1 MATKRT
7 IALISRN
14 PDTLEE
20 VQRNF
25 AAANPS
31 ASVCNIDTFLRG
43 VNSLTDNT
51 YVDGLVIDTRSTTE
65 ELAAQQGGN

>member
-1 MATKRT
+1 MSTKRT

-25 AAANPS
+25 ASANP
-31 ASVCNIDTFLRG
+31 AATVANVDTFLRS
-43 VNSLTDNT
+43 VNALTDNT
-51 YVDGLVIDTRSTTE
+51 FVDGLIIDTKSTTE
-65 ELAAQQGGN
+65 ELAAQGGN

>member
-1 MATKRT
+1 MSTKRT

-14 PDTLEE
+14 PDTFEE

-25 AAANPS
+25 ANANP
-31 ASVCNIDTFLRG
+31 AATTQNVDTFLRG

-51 YVDGLVIDTRSTTE
+51 FVDGLIIDTKSTTE
-65 ELAAQQGGN
+65 ELNA